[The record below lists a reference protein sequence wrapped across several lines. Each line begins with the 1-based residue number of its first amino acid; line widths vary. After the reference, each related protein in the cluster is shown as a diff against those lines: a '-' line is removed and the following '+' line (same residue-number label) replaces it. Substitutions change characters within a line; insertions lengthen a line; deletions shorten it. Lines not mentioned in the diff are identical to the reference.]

1 MSLLELFTETKKTLA
16 LFWQRKIFRI
26 AILIQI
32 AYLTLSIVLFF
43 LFLSNQ
49 NDFVIFYESGKLI
62 FTNIG
67 SLYDQT
73 KYLWDFRYFPLS
85 AFFFVPFSV
94 LDFNTAFVIFN
105 ILNFFIN
112 ILIILV
118 LYKIIIIVKGKDHEK
133 DNKRVILYISLYL
146 MAAPHILNY
155 IHGQINL
162 YITFFILAS
171 LLIFLSRNSNA
182 SNFLAS
188 LILGISIIIKPT
200 SVFLI
205 PFLLLIR
212 YDIKKKKF
220 EFDIS
225 NSLLRVFGLLIPV
238 SLNLILFILYPQLLN
253 GFIATNFTGTNPS
266 ALNFSFSLT
275 KLVTNFC
282 FYFNIPY
289 SQLWVLLS
297 IVGIIGILGF
307 TFYVIRTKVQYAIIY
322 GYTLGILIMFLTYFD
337 TWDHHLL
344 NLIPLLII
352 IIFLLPRKAR
362 IVNLIKRCL
371 FFFNFLDI
379 IFIGLWFLTY
389 EVFPY
394 NFVPTLALFI
404 CLYGIIRILF
414 QRNEEL
420 TRGGG
425 LNAN

>member
-1 MSLLELFTETKKTLA
+1 MSVLELFTETKNTLV

-26 AILIQI
+26 AIFIQI
-32 AYLTLSIVLFF
+32 VYLSLSIVLFF
-43 LFLSNQ
+43 LLLSNQ
-49 NDFVIFYESGKLI
+49 NDFIIFYESSKLI
-62 FTNIG
+62 FTDIG

-85 AFFFVPFSV
+85 AFFFIPFSI
-94 LDFNTAFVIFN
+94 LDFEASFVIFN

-112 ILIILV
+112 ILIILL
-118 LYKIIIIVKGKDHEK
+118 LYKIIILVKGKDHER

-162 YITFFILAS
+162 YVTFFILAS

-200 SVFLI
+200 TVFLV

-212 YDIKKKKF
+212 FDLKTKKF
-220 EFDIS
+220 EFNFIKS
-225 NSLLRVFGLLIPV
+225 FIRILGLLLPV
-238 SLNLILFILYPQLLN
+238 SLNFIFFFLYPRLWN
-253 GFIATNFTGTNPS
+253 GFLATNFTGSNAS

-275 KLVTNFC
+275 KLIINFC
-282 FYFNIPY
+282 FYFNLPY
-289 SQLWVLLS
+289 SQLWVLIT
-297 IVGIIGILGF
+297 IVGITGILGF
-307 TFYVIRTKVQYAIIY
+307 SFYVIRKKMKHSIIY

-352 IIFLLPRKAR
+352 IIFNLPRKE
-362 IVNLIKRCL
+362 IMVNLFKRGL

-379 IFIGLWFLTY
+379 VFIGAWFLIY
-389 EVFPY
+389 VIFPF
-394 NFVPTLALFI
+394 NFLPTIVLAI
-404 CLYGIIRILF
+404 CLYGVFRV
-414 QRNEEL
+414 L
-420 TRGGG
+420 TQNLEKLQGEVTFHEI
-425 LNAN
+425 

>member
-49 NDFVIFYESGKLI
+49 NDFVIFYESGKLV
-62 FTNIG
+62 FTDIG

-85 AFFFVPFSV
+85 AFFFIPFSI
-94 LDFNTAFVIFN
+94 LDFKTSFVIFN

-133 DNKRVILYISLYL
+133 NNKRVILYISLYL

-155 IHGQINL
+155 IYGQINL
-162 YITFFILAS
+162 YVTFFILAS
-171 LLIFLSRNSNA
+171 LLIFLSRDSNA

-220 EFDIS
+220 DFNFS
-225 NSLLRVFGLLIPV
+225 KSLIRVFGLLIPV
-238 SLNLILFILYPQLLN
+238 SSNLILFMLYPRLLN
-253 GFIATNFTGTNPS
+253 GFIATNFTGNNPS

-282 FYFNIPY
+282 FYFNLPY
-289 SQLWVLLS
+289 SQLWVLVI
-297 IVGIIGILGF
+297 IVGLFGILGF
-307 TFYVIRTKVQYAIIY
+307 SFYVIRVKKEHSIIY

-352 IIFLLPRKAR
+352 IIFNLPRNDIK
-362 IVNLIKRCL
+362 VNLFKRGL

-379 IFIGLWFLTY
+379 IFLGAWFLTY
-389 EVFPY
+389 VIFPF
-394 NFVPTLALFI
+394 NFIPTIVLII
-404 CLYGIIRILF
+404 CLYGVIGVLM
-414 QRNEEL
+414 QKQNELLREE
-420 TRGGG
+420 TFDEV
-425 LNAN
+425 

>member
-1 MSLLELFTETKKTLA
+1 MSVLELFTETKNTLV

-26 AILIQI
+26 AIFIQI
-32 AYLTLSIVLFF
+32 VYLSLSIVLFF
-43 LFLSNQ
+43 LLLSNQ
-49 NDFVIFYESGKLI
+49 NDFIIFYESSKLI
-62 FTNIG
+62 FTDIG

-85 AFFFVPFSV
+85 AFFFIPFSI
-94 LDFNTAFVIFN
+94 LDFEASFVIFN

-112 ILIILV
+112 ILIILL
-118 LYKIIIIVKGKDHEK
+118 LYKIIILVKGKDHER

-162 YITFFILAS
+162 YVTFFILAS

-200 SVFLI
+200 TVFLV

-212 YDIKKKKF
+212 FDLKTKKF
-220 EFDIS
+220 EFNFIKS
-225 NSLLRVFGLLIPV
+225 FIRILGLLLPV
-238 SLNLILFILYPQLLN
+238 SLNFIFFFLYPRLWN
-253 GFIATNFTGTNPS
+253 GFLATNFTGSNAS

-275 KLVTNFC
+275 KLIINFC
-282 FYFNIPY
+282 FYFNLPY
-289 SQLWVLLS
+289 SQLWVLIT
-297 IVGIIGILGF
+297 IVGITGILGF
-307 TFYVIRTKVQYAIIY
+307 SFYVIRKKMKHSIIY

-352 IIFLLPRKAR
+352 IIFNLPRKE
-362 IVNLIKRCL
+362 IMVNLFKRGL

-379 IFIGLWFLTY
+379 VFIGAWFLIY
-389 EVFPY
+389 VIFPF
-394 NFVPTLALFI
+394 NFLPTIVLTI
-404 CLYGIIRILF
+404 CLYGVFRV
-414 QRNEEL
+414 L
-420 TRGGG
+420 TQNLEKLQGEVTFHEI
-425 LNAN
+425 

>member
-26 AILIQI
+26 AIFIQI
-32 AYLTLSIVLFF
+32 AYLTLSIVLFL

-49 NDFVIFYESGKLI
+49 NDFIIFYESSKLI
-62 FTNIG
+62 FTDIG
-67 SLYDQT
+67 NLYDQT

-85 AFFFVPFSV
+85 AFFFIPFSIF
-94 LDFNTAFVIFN
+94 DFKASFVIFN
-105 ILNFFIN
+105 VLNFFIN
-112 ILIILV
+112 ILIILL
-118 LYKIIIIVKGKDHEK
+118 LYKIIILVKGKDHETN
-133 DNKRVILYISLYL
+133 NKRVILYISLYL

-162 YITFFILAS
+162 YVTFFILAS
-171 LLIFLSRNSNA
+171 LFIFLSRTSNA

-212 YDIKKKKF
+212 FDLKTKKF
-220 EFDIS
+220 EFNFIKS
-225 NSLLRVFGLLIPV
+225 FIRILGLLLPV
-238 SLNLILFILYPQLLN
+238 SLNFIFFFLYPRLWN
-253 GFIATNFTGTNPS
+253 GFLATNFTGSNAS

-275 KLVTNFC
+275 KLIINFC
-282 FYFNIPY
+282 FYFNLPY
-289 SQLWVLLS
+289 SQLWILVT
-297 IVGIIGILGF
+297 IVGITGILGF
-307 TFYVIRTKVQYAIIY
+307 SFYVIRNKMKHSIIY

-352 IIFLLPRKAR
+352 IIFNLPRKE
-362 IVNLIKRCL
+362 IMVNLFKRGL

-379 IFIGLWFLTY
+379 VFIGAWFLIY
-389 EVFPY
+389 VIFPF
-394 NFVPTLALFI
+394 NFIPTIVLII
-404 CLYGIIRILF
+404 CLYGVFRVLMQNQEKLQKEGTLHKI
-414 QRNEEL
+414 
-420 TRGGG
+420 
-425 LNAN
+425 